1 MTEKVGKQL
10 SSLLRGHSP
19 GNPVDDE
26 APVVD
31 EAPVDDEAPVEPDS
45 DSVSV
50 TTVPNDTFCAPGLAP
65 MTFAVYGEDWFR
77 DNTGLLT
84 NAIRGEVRDL
94 YIIFSSMISRRD
106 SLEKGDFESFFR
118 WWKTFAA
125 FLQEV
130 MILIDG
136 TVIPWLEKWEQLPEI
151 PFLEKLGGRMKVG
164 KDIVKI
170 SAKMITHELEFYF
183 IHSTK
188 AVSKLCKVLS
198 KWTLMLSE
206 YMRSLDEAS
215 AVIVEQHCTLQE
227 CLIMDRLVANKMMQT
242 KNYKVN
248 IVLLVRD
255 FEKRPQTLAF
265 WKNQN
270 LNVIPR
276 LCHPFW
282 WNCVS
287 KDHFEYVTYFARRD
301 SKSSSVSKTSAKSET
316 MKYHE

>member
-1 MTEKVGKQL
+1 MTEKVVKHS
-10 SSLLRGHSP
+10 SSLPSGQST
-19 GNPVDDE
+19 GTPVDDE
-26 APVVD
+26 AAGD
-31 EAPVDDEAPVEPDS
+31 ADS
-45 DSVSV
+45 DSVCPIA
-50 TTVPNDTFCAPGLAP
+50 VPSDTFCAPGLAP

-94 YIIFSSMISRRD
+94 YIIFSSMTSRRD

-118 WWKTFAA
+118 WWKVFSN

-130 MILIDG
+130 MVLIDG
-136 TVIPWLEKWEQLPEI
+136 TIIPWLEKWEQLPEV
-151 PFLEKLGGRMKVG
+151 PFLEQLGGRMKVG
-164 KDIVKI
+164 RDIVKI
-170 SAKMITHELEFYF
+170 SEKMTTHELEFYF

-198 KWTLMLSE
+198 KWTLMLNE
-206 YMRSLDEAS
+206 YLITLDEAS
-215 AVIVEQHCTLQE
+215 AVIVEQNSSLQE
-227 CLIMDRLVANKMMQT
+227 CLIMDRLVANKIMQT
-242 KNYKVN
+242 KNHKIN

-270 LNVIPR
+270 LNLIPR
-276 LCHPFW
+276 LCHPYW

-287 KDHFEYVTYFARRD
+287 KDHFEYVTYFARRI
-301 SKSSSVSKTSAKSET
+301 SKCSSDNKTSVTNSET
-316 MKYHE
+316 MKNQE